1 MLKIS
6 WLVSSSIKILLT
18 AYCLLPILG
27 TPSVFSQNAI
37 LDNAMQRLAQDEVMR
52 RGQVGIC
59 VIDVSSGQMVGSM
72 NGGMSLIPASNMKVV
87 STAAALK
94 ILGKDFRYKTELQY
108 DGEIKDS
115 VLYGNVYVKGSGDPT
130 LGSPKMDGVPRM
142 YQVLE
147 DFANQIKAL
156 GIKKVAGTIV
166 GDGSAFENS
175 TAVRTWLWEDIGN
188 YYGAGPSG
196 LNFNENMYDLKFNQ
210 EPMIG
215 GTPQIVGTS
224 PQVPDFQ
231 WFNDVTAAKE
241 ESDDAYIFTHPYA
254 KEGFVSGT
262 IPQGNGTYEITGSL
276 PDPPFF
282 LAHHLRETLFRKGIE
297 VLKPATTQW
306 IIDQNGKTLQIR
318 KIFYTILSPP
328 LEDIMRRANLQ
339 SNNLYCEAFLRT
351 VALALKGDGTND
363 LGTQA
368 VGEFW
373 RSQGIDTEGLFMQDA
388 SGLSPRNG
396 VTPAQLATMLRTVA
410 LDNQWFTPFYS
421 TLPEA
426 GRSGTMKSMFKD
438 YPSVIGKIRAKSGT
452 ITRVRCYSGYA
463 TAQDGRLLA
472 FSVMLNNFT
481 CSQGQIRKP
490 LEAFMAVLCQM

>member
-1 MLKIS
+1 MLKIKRLDS
-6 WLVSSSIKILLT
+6 PTIIMLLI
-18 AYCLLPILG
+18 AYYLLPIFS

-59 VIDVSSGQMVGSM
+59 VIDISSGQVVGSM

-130 LGSPKMDGVPRM
+130 LGSPRMDGVPRM

-147 DFANQIKAL
+147 DFANQIRAL
-156 GIKKVAGTIV
+156 GIKKIAGTIV

-175 TAVRTWLWEDIGN
+175 TAVRTWLWEDVGN

-196 LNFNENMYDLKFNQ
+196 LNFNENMYDLRFIQ
-210 EPMIG
+210 EPMVG
-215 GTPQIVGTS
+215 ATPQIIGTS

-231 WFNDVTAAKE
+231 LFNDVKTSK
-241 ESDDAYIFTHPYA
+241 SDDDDAYIFSHPYA

-262 IPQGNGTYEITGSL
+262 IPQGASTYEITGSL

-282 LAHHLRETLFRKGIE
+282 LAHNLRETLFRKGIE
-297 VLKPATTQW
+297 VFKPATTQW

-318 KIFYTILSPP
+318 KTFYTVLSPP

-351 VALALKGDGTND
+351 VALNQKGEGTND

-396 VTPAQLATMLRTVA
+396 VTPTQLATMLRTIA
-410 LDNQWFTPFYS
+410 LDNQWFTPFYN

-426 GRSGTMKSMFKD
+426 GKSGTMKSMFKD

-463 TAQDGRLLA
+463 TAQDGRLMA

-490 LEAFMAVLCQM
+490 LEAFMAALCQM

>member
-1 MLKIS
+1 MLKIKRLDS
-6 WLVSSSIKILLT
+6 PSIIILLI
-18 AYCLLPILG
+18 AYCLLPILS
-27 TPSVFSQNAI
+27 TPSVFSQNYI
-37 LDNAMQRLAQDEVMR
+37 LDNAIQRLAQDEVMR

-59 VIDVSSGQMVGSM
+59 VMDISSGQVVGSL
-72 NGGMSLIPASNMKVV
+72 NGGISLIPASNMKVV

-130 LGSPKMDGVPRM
+130 LGSPRMEGVPRM

-147 DFANQIKAL
+147 DFATQIKAL
-156 GIKKVAGTIV
+156 GIKKITGTIV
-166 GDGSAFENS
+166 GDGSVFENS
-175 TAVRTWLWEDIGN
+175 TATRTWLWEDIGN

-196 LNFNENMYDLKFNQ
+196 LNFNENMYNLKFIQ

-215 GTPQIVGTS
+215 GTPAIVGTS

-231 WFNDVTAAKE
+231 WFNDATAAKE
-241 ESDDAYIFTHPYA
+241 ESDDAYIFSHPYA

-262 IPQGNGTYEITGSL
+262 IPQGSGTYELVGSL

-282 LAHHLRETLFRKGIE
+282 LAYHLREQLFIKGVE
-297 VLKPATTQW
+297 VFKPATTQW

-318 KIFYTILSPP
+318 KTFYTVLSPP
-328 LEDIMRRANLQ
+328 LEEIMRRANLE

-351 VALALKGDGTND
+351 VALNQKGDGMND

-368 VGEFW
+368 IGEFW
-373 RSQGIDTEGLFMQDA
+373 RSQGIDTEGLFMQDG

-396 VTPAQLATMLRTVA
+396 VTPTQLATMLRTIA
-410 LDNQWFTPFYS
+410 LDNQWFTPFYN

-426 GRSGTMKSMFKD
+426 GKTGTMKSMFKQ

-463 TAQDGRLLA
+463 TAQDGHLVA

-481 CSQGQIRKP
+481 CSQTQIRKP
-490 LEAFMAVLCQM
+490 LEAFMAALCQM